1 MSASFLLGPAAC
13 LGSAAFWALAA
24 NVYTRAA
31 RVSSPSAVNLAR
43 ASLSFPFFLLGAL
56 ALAPGG
62 LALVGPGRAGW
73 LVLSVVG
80 SYVLGDALFLASAR
94 LLGVPVA
101 LAVSSIYPIW
111 SALAGAL
118 FLGQRVSPAGYAG
131 VVLVVAGVAAVVGRR
146 EAEDVGTDREETAR
160 RAPRPGHA
168 AGVLLA
174 LATSFLWA
182 LNTFAIARGGAGL
195 PVAVVN
201 TYRMGFAAALIPLGT
216 LLLRRSPRTLLVPA
230 GERRRAWPN
239 LHLESV
245 GGTALFVIGL
255 THSPLAVAAALTSLA
270 PVLSVP
276 FAFVIGRERLGARV
290 LAGIFVV
297 TAGIVLLVAFGRA

>member
-131 VVLVVAGVAAVVGRR
+131 VVLVVAGV
-146 EAEDVGTDREETAR
+146 
-160 RAPRPGHA
+160 
-168 AGVLLA
+168 
-174 LATSFLWA
+174 
-182 LNTFAIARGGAGL
+182 
-195 PVAVVN
+195 VAVVVGDG
-201 TYRMGFAAALIPLGT
+201 RVGIRRDVGLQAAAGDQREREERGDAQRGAHQLIPPPWT
-216 LLLRRSPRTLLVPA
+216 RRTMP
-230 GERRRAWPN
+230 
-239 LHLESV
+239 
-245 GGTALFVIGL
+245 GGGI
-255 THSPLAVAAALTSLA
+255 LAA
-270 PVLSVP
+270 
-276 FAFVIGRERLGARV
+276 
-290 LAGIFVV
+290 
-297 TAGIVLLVAFGRA
+297 